1 MIKQECEAPGSDNDE
16 LYYDAEAEE
25 RDQALES
32 EMPSNKDEYY
42 RNNQIVGV
50 ASGWKCRS
58 LIPIHKFIRML
69 DKNGHDATRTVDLN
83 EDTYEQDI
91 IELTCKKEEKLQGID
106 QQRKAKTEK
115 NLIPLKFQIQDG
127 KLESW
132 QDRINSRDIEYGK
145 KGWLDELMGQLPYKE
160 DMNFT
165 VDVDAL
171 KKMDVVK

>member
-58 LIPIHKFIRML
+58 LIPIHQFIRML
-69 DKNGHDATRTVDLN
+69 
-83 EDTYEQDI
+83 
-91 IELTCKKEEKLQGID
+91 
-106 QQRKAKTEK
+106 EK
-115 NLIPLKFQIQDG
+115 NCEQLRQEKNQLAQVMESQRQNFKFSIQ
-127 KLESW
+127 
-132 QDRINSRDIEYGK
+132 
-145 KGWLDELMGQLPYKE
+145 
-160 DMNFT
+160 
-165 VDVDAL
+165 
-171 KKMDVVK
+171 